1 MGKPSAPF
9 DEAGTGNGL
18 TAGLVRHSHRK
29 RGVTDR
35 PSLRSTA
42 PVLDPTALLCYV
54 PRRLF
59 GPIAASHEGQAKG
72 LESFLLPG
80 EGVRTIRK
88 GFGNSRLLPR

>member
-42 PVLDPTALLCYV
+42 PVLDPTCGVATRAGAAFDGWATTQGHPALLRCNGH
-54 PRRLF
+54 RRRSLF
-59 GPIAASHEGQAKG
+59 
-72 LESFLLPG
+72 
-80 EGVRTIRK
+80 
-88 GFGNSRLLPR
+88 

>member
-42 PVLDPTALLCYV
+42 PVLDPTVPVGLLQV
-54 PRRLF
+54 PNVA
-59 GPIAASHEGQAKG
+59 GDPVA
-72 LESFLLPG
+72 
-80 EGVRTIRK
+80 
-88 GFGNSRLLPR
+88 